1 MTDREVQRRLA
12 AVVAADVAGYTHL
25 MEKDTEGTVAA
36 WHAARD
42 DIIDPMI
49 SEHSGRIVKH
59 TGDGFL
65 AEFPT
70 VQDAVRSAVA
80 MQKGLK
86 PAPLEFRMGI
96 NLGDIIDDGEDIHG
110 DGINVAARLEAICD
124 PGGVY
129 ISGDVYSQVRRRLD
143 FEFEDLGEREM
154 KHISTPVHVY
164 KIVFETPTV
173 VPPTLP
179 DKPSIAVLPFDNLSG
194 DPEQEYFSDGIAEDI
209 ITDLSKSPELLV
221 IARTS
226 SFTFKGQNIGVK
238 EIGEQLGVRYILE
251 GSVRKAGN
259 KVRINAQLVDAPT
272 DGHVWAERYDG
283 ELEDIFSLQDEIN
296 AKIVSALKVSL
307 SSVGKKDGVSSLTTD
322 VETYDLYLR
331 GRKNFYV
338 LSPEHVATAK
348 QYLEQVLGRDPN
360 FAPAHAMISYCY
372 FIDWN
377 FVASSDDGPL
387 KKALEV
393 ATKAVDI
400 DPTGGY
406 AHARLA
412 WIKAFMR
419 EFDESLKGFE
429 RALVLAPN
437 DPDVLAYYGE
447 TLNYADQPK
456 KGLEMIEQGMR
467 LDPLGP
473 PSWEFHL
480 GHSYYKMGRHDEAI
494 SFIRQ
499 SMTRG
504 PEFPV
509 TYLYLA
515 VLYSELDRNEEAE
528 QMVQLSLGKAPNYS
542 IATIARVIPHK
553 SDKQIDRFLGG
564 LRKAGMPEG

>member
-1 MTDREVQRRLA
+1 
-12 AVVAADVAGYTHL
+12 
-25 MEKDTEGTVAA
+25 
-36 WHAARD
+36 
-42 DIIDPMI
+42 
-49 SEHSGRIVKH
+49 
-59 TGDGFL
+59 
-65 AEFPT
+65 
-70 VQDAVRSAVA
+70 
-80 MQKGLK
+80 
-86 PAPLEFRMGI
+86 
-96 NLGDIIDDGEDIHG
+96 
-110 DGINVAARLEAICD
+110 
-124 PGGVY
+124 
-129 ISGDVYSQVRRRLD
+129 
-143 FEFEDLGEREM
+143 
-154 KHISTPVHVY
+154 
-164 KIVFETPTV
+164 
-173 VPPTLP
+173 
-179 DKPSIAVLPFDNLSG
+179 
-194 DPEQEYFSDGIAEDI
+194 
-209 ITDLSKSPELLV
+209 
-221 IARTS
+221 
-226 SFTFKGQNIGVK
+226 
-238 EIGEQLGVRYILE
+238 
-251 GSVRKAGN
+251 
-259 KVRINAQLVDAPT
+259 
-272 DGHVWAERYDG
+272 
-283 ELEDIFSLQDEIN
+283 
-296 AKIVSALKVSL
+296 L